1 MLFQIFIP
9 NTGFGSC
16 AGLFENDWAVLFH
29 LIVPKI
35 ITKKSQWK
43 PVVSNIQITLKKN
56 KQVLNDIRAC
66 KNASC
71 IFLLLKINGNF
82 DTHFHWDKTE
92 TNTGSLKKHN
102 QTKTAPKPL
111 NKPKGRNWT
120 PHFSKVLTVLLKRKL
135 SHSQNLCPEPLIDE
149 ILLLQAALCMWSL
162 KPMERQADI
171 SGAPDGHEGPPTWST
186 AFQNEHL
193 Q

>member
-56 KQVLNDIRAC
+56 KQVLNDIRAF

-102 QTKTAPKPL
+102 QTKTSPQTTEQAQK
-111 NKPKGRNWT
+111 NKPNSALFKSFNSI
-120 PHFSKVLTVLLKRKL
+120 FEKEAQSLSKFASRAINRWD
-135 SHSQNLCPEPLIDE
+135 S
-149 ILLLQAALCMWSL
+149 SL
-162 KPMERQADI
+162 A
-171 SGAPDGHEGPPTWST
+171 SCFVHVVS
-186 AFQNEHL
+186 
-193 Q
+193 